1 MKIVLG
7 LSDGVDST
15 VAAALLK
22 KQGYDVL
29 GLYLAN
35 AGEAE
40 LDAARRNA
48 AQAGIDFQAMEIKDV
63 LYEQVCEPF
72 MQEYLRGRTPS
83 PCPGC
88 NRTVKLK
95 ALTDMADRLG
105 IEQIATGHYV
115 LKDREHLYMGQS
127 ECDQSYM
134 LARISRE
141 QAKRLALPLGALTKT
156 QVRQMARSL
165 GLSCAEKPDSREN
178 CFIRD
183 MNYAEYIEAHCPD
196 VPGRGEVFYKGNI
209 VDAHEGIHRYT
220 VGQRWKTDM
229 GERRAYIK
237 RIDAKDN
244 RIELCLWEELFTD
257 TVCVGNLSWLEDG
270 YPMEA
275 FEASIRVRH
284 TRWETPR
291 CFARF
296 DGCLLHVTTQTPLRA
311 PAPGQ
316 SVALYK
322 DNMLIGGGTVES
334 SGLTL

>member
-48 AQAGIDFQAMEIKDV
+48 AQAGIDFQALEIKDV

-115 LKDREHLYMGQS
+115 LKDR
-127 ECDQSYM
+127 
-134 LARISRE
+134 
-141 QAKRLALPLGALTKT
+141 
-156 QVRQMARSL
+156 
-165 GLSCAEKPDSREN
+165 
-178 CFIRD
+178 
-183 MNYAEYIEAHCPD
+183 
-196 VPGRGEVFYKGNI
+196 
-209 VDAHEGIHRYT
+209 
-220 VGQRWKTDM
+220 
-229 GERRAYIK
+229 
-237 RIDAKDN
+237 
-244 RIELCLWEELFTD
+244 
-257 TVCVGNLSWLEDG
+257 
-270 YPMEA
+270 
-275 FEASIRVRH
+275 
-284 TRWETPR
+284 
-291 CFARF
+291 
-296 DGCLLHVTTQTPLRA
+296 
-311 PAPGQ
+311 
-316 SVALYK
+316 
-322 DNMLIGGGTVES
+322 
-334 SGLTL
+334 